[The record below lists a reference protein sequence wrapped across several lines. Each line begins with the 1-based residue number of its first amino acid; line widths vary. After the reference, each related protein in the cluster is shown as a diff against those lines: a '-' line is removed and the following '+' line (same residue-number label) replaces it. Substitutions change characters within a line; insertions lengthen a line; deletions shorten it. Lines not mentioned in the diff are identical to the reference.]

1 MKFRNFYLEFNS
13 STRDDK
19 IAYIL
24 GHEELRTIARKWLS
38 LRDLS
43 GVTIKEAQDEIFQ
56 EYVFYMS
63 WNNELMELGYH
74 ISSIINKED
83 FEKWINENVVYEYL
97 LELKDQYL

>member
-1 MKFRNFYLEFNS
+1 MKFRNFYLEFDS
-13 STRDDK
+13 VTEDSK

-24 GHEELRTIARKWLS
+24 GYEELRSVARQWLS
-38 LRDLS
+38 LQDLS
-43 GVTIKEAQDEIFQ
+43 RITVKEAQDEVFQ
-56 EYVFYMS
+56 VYTLHLS
-63 WNNELMELGYH
+63 WKKELLELGYH

>member
-1 MKFRNFYLEFNS
+1 MKFRNFYLEFDSFTKN
-13 STRDDK
+13 DK
-19 IAYIL
+19 VTYIL
-24 GHEELRTIARKWLS
+24 GHEELRVIARKWLS
-38 LRDLS
+38 VRDLS
-43 GVTIKEAQDEIFQ
+43 RVTVKEAQDEVFQ